1 MSISNEG
8 KNIEFS
14 EGIIGTKEMVTTQM
28 IDFETFHVKS
38 HFWGRFTIWSVIIL
52 TLMVPLYLSF
62 VLGYHPGWTAII
74 SGFTAYA
81 SIIALVWALEPIS
94 YYPVLGVSGTYLA
107 FLTGNIGNM
116 CLPCASIAQS
126 VVGAEP
132 GTKKGEVTASLA
144 IAAASLV
151 NIVILIFVI
160 LGGSYLISIMPDS
173 VVSTF
178 RFVLPAIFGGVIAQ
192 FAIKKPLFGIIGIAF
207 GLFVNIGPVPR
218 ALQTFLCILGTVVVC
233 MLLEKL
239 KGQKEIEK

>member
-8 KNIEFS
+8 NNLELGKGS
-14 EGIIGTKEMVTTQM
+14 IGTKEIVNTQV

-38 HFWGRFTIWSVIIL
+38 HFWGRLTIWSVITL

-62 VLGYHPGWTAII
+62 VLGYHPGWSAII
-74 SGFTAYA
+74 AGFTAYA
-81 SIIALVWALEPIS
+81 SIVVFVWAIEPIS

-116 CLPCASIAQS
+116 CLPCASIAQN
-126 VVGAEP
+126 VVGVEP
-132 GTKKGEVTASLA
+132 GTKKGEITASLA

-160 LGGSYLISIMPDS
+160 LGGSYLISLMPES
-173 VVSTF
+173 VVDIF

-192 FAIKKPLFGIIGIAF
+192 FAIQKPTWGIIGIAF

-218 ALQTFLCILGTVVVC
+218 SLQTFLCILGTIVVC
-233 MLLEKL
+233 MFLEKI
-239 KGQKEIEK
+239 KNQKKEA